1 MSYLAQAILAKY
13 SFEAAELWTQ
23 LENAQTPEE
32 EEETIKALWENQKNQ
47 EISTDTQAELA
58 EELDAEIAG
67 IKARLEHL
75 VEIHKTALDRLQRW
89 RQRLD
94 ETLLYFHS
102 TGVLPDKL
110 AGKSRHI
117 TIKENP
123 PSCEILIPTE
133 ELPQEYINRKEVV
146 TPDKR
151 RIIADWK
158 KGIPVD
164 GTHIERK
171 RKVEYGIIPKNI
183 QDVQDNH
190 QKRNG
195 KKKADAVK

>member
-1 MSYLAQAILAKY
+1 MSYLAQATLAKY

-23 LENAQTPEE
+23 LESAETPREE
-32 EEETIKALWENQKNQ
+32 EALLKALWENQKNQ

-183 QDVQDNH
+183 QDIQDNH